1 MQEQMIQVD
10 DILAFVD
17 DFAPEEAAAHLA
29 RLDDRLTDVVL
40 RAPASAQQQA
50 VRGMAYRL
58 LRDALTRRAT
68 SARLAGGQTQER
80 P

>member
-1 MQEQMIQVD
+1 MQEHEIQIG

-29 RLDDRLTDVVL
+29 RIDEQLIEVVF
-40 RAPASAQQQA
+40 RSPDSIQQQA

-58 LRDALTRRAT
+58 LKDALARRAGD
-68 SARLAGGQTQER
+68 LATMGGR
-80 P
+80 RWR